1 MAVYFVLIV
10 GIVLWIYAG
19 IKFNKAKKT
28 EDDTGIRK
36 MGATA
41 FVGMVMTTVAL
52 CGIIIPF
59 LGDAG
64 LWIVLV
70 LLFIMISVA
79 VAIYIKPGFMKDV

>member
-10 GIVLWIYAG
+10 GILLWVYAG
-19 IKFNKAKKT
+19 IKFNQAKKG
-28 EDDTGIRK
+28 EDDQGIRK
-36 MGATA
+36 MGAAA
-41 FVGMVMTTVAL
+41 FVGMMMTTVAIS
-52 CGIIIPF
+52 GIIIPF

-64 LWIVLV
+64 LWIVLA